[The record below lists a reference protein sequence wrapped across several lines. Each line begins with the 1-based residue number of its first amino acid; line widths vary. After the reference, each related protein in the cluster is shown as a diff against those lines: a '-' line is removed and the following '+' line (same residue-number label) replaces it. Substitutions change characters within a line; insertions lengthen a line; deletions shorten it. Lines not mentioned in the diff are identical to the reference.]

1 MTRPRPFAILRAAVF
16 ALSLA
21 AAAACGG
28 GDSGPKPLSTHFQ
41 QSYIAQLSVDEQGDV
56 VAANS
61 AWDVAKREQAKA
73 EADLREAKNT
83 LDVAKNEAKAAKLD
97 EDSARKNYEA
107 AKASADQNRIKDAE
121 KAQQAAQLSRNAAD
135 ERVKYYQNYHD
146 WLKSLLRY
154 TTENAYWRE
163 AQYELAMGRL
173 AQKKSI
179 APPGFNYDNF
189 VQQESTRA
197 KRGADARGR
206 ADEAKGKAT
215 EARQKWLAIQGEA
228 DKVLGKK
235 NEFPDPMGNKAP
247 GTDPSVGAGGMTI
260 GGSGD
265 GQAPPP
271 ADDPAQP
278 QPQPQPEGGQ

>member
-16 ALSLA
+16 ASTL

-28 GDSGPKPLSTHFQ
+28 GDSGPRPLSNHFQ

-83 LDVAKNEAKAAKLD
+83 LDIAKNEAKAAKLD
-97 EDSARKNYEA
+97 EDSARKSYEA

-163 AQYELAMGRL
+163 AQYELAMARL

-278 QPQPQPEGGQ
+278 TPQPQPEGGQ